1 MKTKSFALLI
11 ATSTLIDISGCS
23 YVKSLFPDK
32 EKDYQFTTEI
42 PPLILPDDL
51 KKSQIPGLTPSA
63 PAITA
68 SDTSTEAPTEE
79 TAYATGTTTEIP
91 KTVDSNQ
98 SEESVSTIGLKIER
112 IKLNN
117 SANLLRINT
126 PFIKAWRIVNKAL
139 SRKSIEVTNRNQE
152 KKIFTVLYDPDEQE
166 LKDYTYWN
174 QISSL
179 FSGAH
184 NNEKI
189 YSIQLEEKNRQT
201 DIVITDKDLKPLSD
215 ETSNKLLTLLEE
227 SIRADLATK

>member
-1 MKTKSFALLI
+1 
-11 ATSTLIDISGCS
+11 
-23 YVKSLFPDK
+23 
-32 EKDYQFTTEI
+32 
-42 PPLILPDDL
+42 
-51 KKSQIPGLTPSA
+51 
-63 PAITA
+63 
-68 SDTSTEAPTEE
+68 
-79 TAYATGTTTEIP
+79 
-91 KTVDSNQ
+91 
-98 SEESVSTIGLKIER
+98 
-112 IKLNN
+112 
-117 SANLLRINT
+117 RINT